1 MHDDEKLLEEILDT
15 LQRNE
20 VLAIDI
26 KSLLQV
32 SVAQQIAGNQLLQI
46 LVDNTN
52 PPPQVLTSIK
62 IKFQGAILMAAP
74 VAGPITLTAVGQ
86 TATAS
91 VLGFDQFG
99 KPFTGTMPTA
109 VLSASD
115 TAGAIATFDPATGL
129 VTAVANGVDN
139 ITATLTTAE
148 GVLLTDTEAV
158 TVAIPVVPPPT
169 PVLTTIK
176 VAFA

>member
-1 MHDDEKLLEEILDT
+1 MFGIHLSLYLSHRQLHELDELREESGLTRDQWLMESIWKLLGPEPQL
-15 LQRNE
+15 NH
-20 VLAIDI
+20 I
-26 KSLLQV
+26 K
-32 SVAQQIAGNQLLQI
+32 VAFQGDPMATPTPGP
-46 LVDNTN
+46 VT
-52 PPPQVLTSIK
+52 LTS
-62 IKFQGAILMAAP
+62 
-74 VAGPITLTAVGQ
+74 VGQ
-86 TATAS
+86 TVTAS
-91 VLGFDQFG
+91 VVGFDQFG
-99 KPFTGTMPTA
+99 NPFTGTIPTPTFT
-109 VLSASD
+109 ASD

-148 GVLLTDTEAV
+148 GLSLTDTEAV